1 MTLHKRRL
9 SAPKRTATLTFA
21 AATTLAVILA
31 GCSTGGAS
39 SAAEEKQSE
48 EITEAVAD
56 AADKTADAVCEYP
69 LVVTDMA
76 GNEVTIES
84 ADSVVVTDNRAFALL
99 NEWGVHPTAAPR
111 TLMSPNN
118 PWKTDESILDT
129 GSHSE
134 PDFDKVI
141 AADPD
146 LIINGYRYRDHA
158 DAMKSAAPDAAF
170 IDTTSELDP
179 KDFTI
184 QTVTMLGDAF
194 CKQDEAAALIADFDQ
209 AVADTKAAYDPEM
222 TVMGLVT
229 SANEIRY
236 SNPTDG
242 RGASVFF
249 SLLDLTPALDED
261 GSSNHQGDDISI
273 EAIAQADADFFL
285 VLDRD
290 AAVSGDEE
298 TTPALELIN
307 GSTALAEVT
316 AVKNQAI
323 YVMPADY
330 YLTEDI
336 FAYIDVLNG
345 LRSAF
350 EAQK

>member
-1 MTLHKRRL
+1 MTLAKRLTRN
-9 SAPKRTATLTFA
+9 AKRTTTLTFA
-21 AATTLAVILA
+21 GATTMALALA
-31 GCSTGGAS
+31 GCSSGTNAD
-39 SAAEEKQSE
+39 SAADPSAEAEAAVS
-48 EITEAVAD
+48 EAVEATAD
-56 AADKTADAVCEYP
+56 AACEYP
-69 LVVTDMA
+69 IVVQDMA

-84 ADSVVVTDNRAFALL
+84 ADSVVVTDNRAFAILD
-99 NEWGVHPTAAPR
+99 EWGVHPTAAPR
-111 TLMSPNN
+111 TLASPNH

-134 PDFDKVI
+134 PDFDMVI
-141 AADPD
+141 EADPD

-158 DAMKSAAPDAAF
+158 DDMKAAAPDAAF
-170 IDTTSELDP
+170 IDTTSDLDA
-179 KDFTI
+179 KDFTV
-184 QTVTMLGDAF
+184 QSVTMLGEAF
-194 CKQDEAAALIADFDQ
+194 CKQDEAAELIADLDE
-209 AVADTKAAYDPEM
+209 AIAETKAAYDPAM

-236 SNPTDG
+236 ANPTDG

-249 SLLDLTPALDED
+249 TLLDLTPALDEG
-261 GSSNHQGDDISI
+261 GSANHQGDDISI
-273 EAIAQADADFFL
+273 EAIAEANPDFFL

-307 GSTALAEVT
+307 SSAALSEVT

-336 FAYIDVLNG
+336 FAYIDVLHG
-345 LRSAF
+345 LRDAF
-350 EAQK
+350 QAQK

>member
-1 MTLHKRRL
+1 MTLPKARL
-9 SAPKRTATLTFA
+9 AIPRRTATFTFA
-21 AATTLAVILA
+21 AATTLALVLA
-31 GCSTGGAS
+31 GCSSGGN
-39 SAAEEKQSE
+39 SAAAEDKQSE
-48 EITEAVAD
+48 EVAEAVTG
-56 AADKTADAVCEYP
+56 AAEETANVACEYP
-69 LVVTDMA
+69 LTVTDMA
-76 GNEVTIES
+76 GNEVTVES
-84 ADSVVVTDNRAFALL
+84 ADSVVVTDNRAFAIL
-99 NEWGVHPTAAPR
+99 NEWGIQPTAAPR
-111 TLMSPNN
+111 TLMSANSS
-118 PWKTDESILDT
+118 WKTDESILDT
-129 GSHSE
+129 GSHTE

-170 IDTTSELDP
+170 IDMTSDLDA
-179 KDFTI
+179 KDFTV

-194 CKQDEAAALIADFDQ
+194 CKQDEAAALIAEFDA
-209 AVADTKAAYDPEM
+209 AVAETKAAYDPTM

-249 SLLDLTPALDED
+249 TLLDLTPALDED

-273 EAIAQADADFFL
+273 EAIAQANADFFL

-307 GSTALAEVT
+307 GSAALADVT

-323 YVMPADY
+323 YIMPADY

-345 LRSAF
+345 LRDAF
-350 EAQK
+350 QAQK